1 MGRAS
6 NRLNVTHPGETAAKL
21 SRLAERTR
29 VREGT
34 LASSLLAQAID
45 DLDPGAAGVVELLE
59 GIPGAWE
66 RIEVGLKQAR
76 SGKTIP
82 FGEP

>member
-1 MGRAS
+1 MSRGG
-6 NRLNVTHPGETAAKL
+6 NRLNITLPEEAAAKL

-45 DLDPGAAGVVELLE
+45 DVDAGADSIVELLD
-59 GIPGAWE
+59 GIPDAWQ
-66 RIEVGLKQAR
+66 RIEIGLEQAR
-76 SGKTIP
+76 TGKTIP
-82 FGEP
+82 FGES

>member
-1 MGRAS
+1 VARTG
-6 NRLNVTHPGETAAKL
+6 NRLNVTLPDETAAKL

-45 DLDPGAAGVVELLE
+45 DVDPGAASVVELLD
-59 GIPGAWE
+59 GIPGAWD
-66 RIEVGLKQAR
+66 RIELGLEQAR
-76 SGKTIP
+76 TGKTIP
-82 FGEP
+82 FTEP

>member
-6 NRLNVTHPGETAAKL
+6 NRLNVTLPDETAAKL

-45 DLDPGAAGVVELLE
+45 DVDPGAASIVELLD

-66 RIEVGLKQAR
+66 RIEFGLQQAR
-76 SGKTIP
+76 AGETIP

>member
-6 NRLNVTHPGETAAKL
+6 NRLNVTLPGETAAKL

-45 DLDPGAAGVVELLE
+45 DLDPGAASVVELLE

-66 RIEVGLKQAR
+66 RIEIGLKQAR

>member
-1 MGRAS
+1 MSRAS
-6 NRLNVTHPGETAAKL
+6 NRLNVTLPEEAAAKL

-45 DLDPGAAGVVELLE
+45 DLDPGADSVVEILD
-59 GIPGAWE
+59 GIPGAWK
-66 RIEVGLKQAR
+66 RIEIGVEQAR
-76 SGKTIP
+76 TGKTIP
-82 FGEP
+82 FGES